1 MKILSISDVITNSS
15 SEVFVIDKSLLP
27 RLPKDIQDKFE
38 VIDSSNFMEWFDDY
52 KLEDLSGV
60 CNIPEFFTGYGSH
73 EDISILRE
81 IRTDE
86 EILAFFEPLLKDILD
101 KAVFK
106 ECDEST
112 WGYNQIESVANVL
125 IEKHIP
131 YKSDRV

>member
-1 MKILSISDVITNSS
+1 MKILSVSDVITNSS

-38 VIDSSNFMEWFDDY
+38 VIDSSNFMEWFDDCR
-52 KLEDLSGV
+52 LEDLSGV
-60 CNIPEFFTGYGSH
+60 CNIPEFFTGYDSH
-73 EDISILRE
+73 ENISTLRK
-81 IRTDE
+81 IHTDE

-101 KAVFK
+101 KAVFE
-106 ECDEST
+106 ECDESP
-112 WGYNQIESVANVL
+112 WGYNQIESVADAL

>member
-1 MKILSISDVITNSS
+1 MKILSVSDVITNSS

-27 RLPKDIQDKFE
+27 RLLKDIQDKFE

-52 KLEDLSGV
+52 RLEDLYGV
-60 CNIPEFFTGYGSH
+60 CNIPEFFTGYDSH
-73 EDISILRE
+73 ENISTLRE
-81 IRTDE
+81 IHTDE
-86 EILAFFEPLLKDILD
+86 EILAFFEPLLKGILD
-101 KAVFK
+101 KAVFE

-112 WGYNQIESVANVL
+112 WGYNQIESVANAL